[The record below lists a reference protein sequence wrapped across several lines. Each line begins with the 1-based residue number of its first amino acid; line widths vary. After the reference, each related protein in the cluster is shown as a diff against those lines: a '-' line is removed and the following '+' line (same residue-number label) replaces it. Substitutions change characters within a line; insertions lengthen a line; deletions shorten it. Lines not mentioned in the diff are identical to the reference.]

1 VNTSSYG
8 PVVSGALLTHALKRR
23 RQTAGLQQEQ
33 AARSLEWPVS
43 KLIRIENGN
52 ILVSESDL
60 EALLRCY
67 GVTDQGQVD
76 ELSAW
81 ARDASIPGWWDRFGI
96 QDKAFE
102 RYIGYEHGATSVRM
116 AQGMLIPGILQT
128 EEYARLMTGGYAEPE
143 EIDTIVLL
151 RMRRQREVF
160 ARAPQQ
166 SHILD
171 EAILRRPAGDVMPGQ
186 IQRLAELA
194 RQPEITI
201 RIIPFEAGPHSGLRG
216 PFVLLGFDVPL
227 GGILYLESPRTL
239 RENLVITEEIMIPGR
254 SISIDDTAEAI
265 AIYESRFEALKLM
278 ALDPAESI
286 RLLDQIAS
294 EIG

>member
-8 PVVSGALLTHALKRR
+8 PVVSSALLTHALKRR
-23 RQTAGLQQEQ
+23 RQTAGLRQEQ
-33 AARSLEWPVS
+33 AARSLEWPVP

-76 ELSAW
+76 ELAAW
-81 ARDASIPGWWDRFGI
+81 ARDASIPGWWDGFGI
-96 QDKAFE
+96 QDKVFE
-102 RYIGYEHGATSVRM
+102 RYIGYEYGATSVRM
-116 AQGMLIPGILQT
+116 AQGVLIPGILQT
-128 EEYARLMTGGYAEPE
+128 EEYARLITGGYAEPE

-171 EAILRRPAGDVMPGQ
+171 EAILRRPVGDVMPGQ
-186 IQRLAELA
+186 IRRLAELA
-194 RQPEITI
+194 RQQEITI
-201 RIIPFEAGPHSGLRG
+201 RIIPFEAGPHPGLRG

-227 GGILYLESPRTL
+227 GGILYLESPRTP
-239 RENLVITEEIMIPGR
+239 RENLVIAEESMIPSR

-265 AIYESRFEALKLM
+265 AIYESRFEALEQI